1 MTDAAGLP
9 DNVVRL
15 ITGGKEGKLT
25 TPGGEQVPVRVFERG
40 DQLVLVLMLE
50 AGEELQPDSSEPLS
64 LEYIST
70 QGLIRFSG
78 EATLEGRDLVRFR
91 VAAEPEV
98 VQRRE
103 FVRVDAV
110 QPVVLAIGHHGEQ
123 ISTHAIDVSG
133 GGMLLTGPD
142 LPLDSSVR
150 FSLNLGANLAPIEG
164 RAHVVRNDEQ
174 GRRALVFDD
183 VSSADRQRLIHFIF
197 ECQRVALAKTKTSG
211 NAAVQ
216 QLPSRRAN
224 PSQR

>member
-15 ITGGKEGKLT
+15 ISGGKEGKLT
-25 TPGGEQVPVRVFERG
+25 TPAGEQVPVRVFERG

-64 LEYIST
+64 LEYVST
-70 QGLIRFSG
+70 QGLVRFSG
-78 EATLEGRDLVRFR
+78 EATLEGRDLVRFT
-91 VAAEPEV
+91 VAADREV

-110 QPVVLAIGHHGEQ
+110 QPVVLATGHHGEQ
-123 ISTHAIDVSG
+123 INTHAIDVSG
-133 GGMLLTGPD
+133 GGMLVTGPD
-142 LPLDSSVR
+142 LPLDSAVR
-150 FSLNLGANLAPIEG
+150 FSLHLGASVAPIEG

-183 VSSADRQRLIHFIF
+183 ISAADRQRLIHFVF
-197 ECQRVALAKTKTSG
+197 ECQRAALAKTKTSG
-211 NAAVQ
+211 NAPVQ

>member
-1 MTDAAGLP
+1 MSDAAGLP

-15 ITGGKEGKLT
+15 IAGGKEGKLT

-50 AGEELQPDSSEPLS
+50 AGDDLQPGSSEALS
-64 LEYIST
+64 LEYVST
-70 QGLIRFSG
+70 QGLVRFSG
-78 EATLEGRDLVRFR
+78 EATLEGRDLVRFT
-91 VAAEPEV
+91 VAAEREV

-110 QPVVLAIGHHGEQ
+110 QPVVLATGHHGEQ
-123 ISTHAIDVSG
+123 INTHAIDVSG
-133 GGMLLTGPD
+133 GGMLVTGPD

-150 FSLNLGANLAPIEG
+150 FSLHLGANLAPIEG

-183 VSSADRQRLIHFIF
+183 ISSTDRQRLIHFVF
-197 ECQRVALAKTKTSG
+197 ECQRAALAKTKTSG
-211 NAAVQ
+211 NAPVQ
-216 QLPSRRAN
+216 KLPSRQAN

>member
-1 MTDAAGLP
+1 MTDSAGLP

-25 TPGGEQVPVRVFERG
+25 TPAGEQVPVRVFERG

-50 AGEELQPDSSEPLS
+50 AGDDLHSGSDEPLS
-64 LEYIST
+64 LEYVST
-70 QGLIRFSG
+70 QGLVRFSG
-78 EATLEGRDLVRFR
+78 EAVLEGRDLVRFT
-91 VAAEPEV
+91 VAAEREV

-103 FVRVDAV
+103 FVRIDAV
-110 QPVVLAIGHHGEQ
+110 QPVVLALGAHGEQ
-123 ISTHAIDVSG
+123 INTHAIDVSG

-150 FSLNLGANLAPIEG
+150 FSLHLAANLDPIEG

-183 VSSADRQRLIHFIF
+183 ISSADRQRLIHFVF
-197 ECQRVALAKTKTSG
+197 ERQRAALAKTKTSA
-211 NAAVQ
+211 NAPVQ
-216 QLPSRRAN
+216 QLPARRAN
-224 PSQR
+224 PS

>member
-25 TPGGEQVPVRVFERG
+25 TSGGEQVPVRVFERG

-150 FSLNLGANLAPIEG
+150 FSLHLGANLAPIEG

>member
-150 FSLNLGANLAPIEG
+150 FSLHLGANLAPIEG

>member
-1 MTDAAGLP
+1 MSDAAGLP

-15 ITGGKEGKLT
+15 ITGGKEGRLT
-25 TPGGEQVPVRVFERG
+25 TPDGDQVPVRVFERG

-50 AGEELQPDSSEPLS
+50 AGEDLQAGSSEPVS
-64 LEYIST
+64 LEYVST

-78 EATLEGRDLVRFR
+78 EATLEGRDLVRFT
-91 VAAEPEV
+91 VAADREV

-103 FVRVDAV
+103 FVRVESV
-110 QPVVLAIGHHGEQ
+110 QPVVLAIGLHGEP
-123 ISTHAIDVSG
+123 INTHAIDVSG
-133 GGMLLTGPD
+133 GGMLVTGPD
-142 LPLDSSVR
+142 LPVDSSVR
-150 FSLNLGANLAPIEG
+150 FSLHLGANLAPIEG

-183 VSSADRQRLIHFIF
+183 ISSADRQRLIHFIF
-197 ECQRVALAKTKTSG
+197 ECQRAALAKTKTSG

-216 QLPSRRAN
+216 QLPQRRAN

>member
-1 MTDAAGLP
+1 MTEAAGLP

-15 ITGGKEGKLT
+15 ISGGKEGKLT

-50 AGEELQPDSSEPLS
+50 AEDLQGDANEPLS
-64 LEYIST
+64 LEYVST
-70 QGLIRFSG
+70 QGLVRFSG
-78 EATLEGRDLVRFR
+78 EATLEGRDLVRFT
-91 VAAEPEV
+91 VAAEREV

-110 QPVVLAIGHHGEQ
+110 QPVVLAIGLGGEA

-133 GGMLLTGPD
+133 GGMLVTGPD

-150 FSLNLGANLAPIEG
+150 FSLHLGPNLAPIEG

-183 VSSADRQRLIHFIF
+183 ISSADRQRLIHFVF

>member
-1 MTDAAGLP
+1 MSDAAGLP

-25 TPGGEQVPVRVFERG
+25 TPDGEQVPVRVFERG

-50 AGEELQPDSSEPLS
+50 AGEDLQHGSTEPLS
-64 LEYIST
+64 LEYVST
-70 QGLIRFSG
+70 RGLIRFSG

-91 VAAEPEV
+91 VAAEQEV

-110 QPVVLAIGHHGEQ
+110 QPVVLAIGPYGEA
-123 ISTHAIDVSG
+123 INTHAIDVSG
-133 GGMLLTGPD
+133 GGMLVTGPD

-150 FSLNLGANLAPIEG
+150 FSLHLGANLAPIEG

-183 VSSADRQRLIHFIF
+183 ISSADRQRLIHFVF
-197 ECQRVALAKTKTSG
+197 ECQRAALAKTKTSG
-211 NAAVQ
+211 NAPVQ
-216 QLPSRRAN
+216 QLPSRQAN